1 MANFREFLEK
11 NTIFNEHPVALTNKY
26 CYWILQEK
34 FYKFYILF
42 CILPGG
48 RGAEHP
54 GVRRVPPQRRR
65 RRRSLPH
72 VRGLRGG
79 SKILAM
85 SSDSDL
91 VRLQR
96 RDGVRKEVGY
106 KDPLHLTSRRVSK
119 CFEENGLKEWL
130 IKMMRLVNVEM
141 KWA

>member
-42 CILPGG
+42 RLLPGG

-65 RRRSLPH
+65 RRRPLPH

-106 KDPLHLTSRRVSK
+106 KDPLHLIS
-119 CFEENGLKEWL
+119 
-130 IKMMRLVNVEM
+130 
-141 KWA
+141 